1 MSASIP
7 RLKSWAFS
15 RLFFFVKNQRSLKTL
30 KISKSI
36 KRPALFKKAVIIGA
50 MAITEPIKSLNLT
63 IEKEI
68 LRIFLIIA
76 KRARTP
82 AMISTVLIM

>member
-1 MSASIP
+1 MKLH
-7 RLKSWAFS
+7 RLKSRVCDK
-15 RLFFFVKNQRSLKTL
+15 RLSNYCKKSKKFENFG
-30 KISKSI
+30 ISKST

-76 KRARTP
+76 KRTRTP